1 MNDRI
6 VYREILEKR
15 ECDTL
20 APNAC
25 RSVDSKG
32 RERPEDLCP
41 FRTCFQRDRDRI
53 IHSRSFRRLKH
64 KTQVLSL
71 PESDHTRTRLTHT
84 LEVAQIARTI
94 SRALGL
100 NEDLTEAIALGHDL
114 GHTPFGHMGERALDQ
129 FLKAHGFYGF
139 RHAEQSLR
147 VVDLLER
154 DGRGLNLTYE
164 VRMGI
169 IQHSK
174 GQVDVSES
182 FVMTDPSTLEA
193 WVVRI
198 SDTVAYINHDLDDAL
213 SARYITLD
221 EIPRSVMSV
230 MGETHGRRIN
240 SLISDVVTN
249 STVDAIKFSPKMLE
263 QVEALRAFLFD
274 RVYTHESIR
283 QEETK
288 VVFLL
293 KTLFDRAIEK
303 DGMTPRDAADHISS
317 MTDRYAL
324 QYFRRVTEPKS

>member
-6 VYREILEKR
+6 VYRETLERR
-15 ECDTL
+15 ECDML
-20 APNAC
+20 APYAC
-25 RSVDSKG
+25 KAVDTKG
-32 RERPEDLCP
+32 REREEEPCP

-100 NEDLTEAIALGHDL
+100 NEDLTEAIALAHDL

-129 FLKAHGFYGF
+129 FLKDHGLYGF

-147 VVDLLER
+147 VVDHLER
-154 DGRGLNLTYE
+154 NGRGLNLTYE

-182 FVMTDPSTLEA
+182 FVMKEPSTLEA

-213 SARYITLD
+213 SAGYLMMD
-221 EIPRSVMSV
+221 DIPRCVLEV

-240 SLISDVVTN
+240 MLISDVVAN
-249 STVDAIKFSPKMLE
+249 STPDEIKFSKGILE
-263 QVEALRAFLFD
+263 QIEALRAFLFE
-274 RVYTHESIR
+274 RVYSHESIR

-303 DGMTPRDAADHISS
+303 DGMSPREAADHISS

-324 QYFRRVTEPKS
+324 QCFRRLTEPR